1 MAGSILGNRVLRK
14 EDPKFLTTGGVYV
27 DDLLDEPML
36 AGAAYVTYVRS
47 SVAHGVLLGI
57 DASDA
62 LAMPG
67 VIAVYTASDLRLA
80 PVPSDF
86 NPTIARGMLAIDKVR
101 FVGEPVAVVISETRE
116 QGEDAAEAVIVDYD
130 VLPAVV
136 DVEESLAGGTLLYE
150 ETGSNVVFDTMVL
163 GMPDNTGDAFFE
175 GCEVVVKGRLLNQR
189 VAPCPLEVRGSAVAW
204 VTGPDGSERLHQWLS
219 TQGAQGALGTIAK
232 INGVEAS
239 QVKVITPDVGGGF
252 GAKISCDP
260 EESLLG
266 VLSAK
271 VGRPLRWQET
281 RSESM
286 MALGHGRA
294 QLQFITVGGTRD
306 GRVSHYQLHAI
317 QDSGYFAEMG
327 TILAPF
333 MTRPMASA
341 VYAIPN
347 IEVRTT
353 SVVTNTAVTTAYRG
367 AGRPEATAAAERA
380 MDLFAAELGMDPVD
394 VRRINLIPKFLDSH
408 TTVVGQTYD
417 VGDYETALDKALAAA
432 DYAALRAEQAQRRAA
447 GGPLQLGIGVSTYV
461 EITGGVAPFG
471 EHAKIEVHDDGRAT
485 VYTGTSPH
493 GQGHVTAWSMLAHE
507 QTGIPMDQIDVVWG
521 DTDLVPEGG
530 GTMGSRSL
538 QHGGAAVWNAAAEL
552 VETARKLAAKLLEA
566 DEADVVLDKD
576 AGAFHV
582 SGTPSITKGWAEL
595 AVAAHGETDLPEGLQ
610 HALFFQGAASFP
622 FGAHVAV
629 VEVDTET
636 GKVRHLRQIA
646 CDDAGRVLN
655 PMLLEGQIHGG
666 IAQGAA
672 QALMEEVRYDSDGNP
687 VTSNLADYAFIS
699 AAELPSFEVVHM
711 ETPTHLNPLGAKG
724 IGESGTIG
732 STPAVQS
739 AVIDAVSHLGVRHI
753 DMPCTAQR
761 VWQAIN
767 SASA

>member
-36 AGAAYVTYVRS
+36 AGAAHVTYVRS
-47 SVAHGVLLGI
+47 SVAHGVILGI
-57 DASDA
+57 DTTDA
-62 LAMPG
+62 LALPG
-67 VIAVYTASDLRLA
+67 VVAIFTAADLGLEA
-80 PVPSDF
+80 QPSPF
-86 NPTIARGMLAIDKVR
+86 NPMVTRGLLAIDKVR
-101 FVGEPVAVVISETRE
+101 FVGEPVAIVVSETRE
-116 QGEDAAEAVIVDYD
+116 QGEDAAEQVIVDYD
-130 VLPAVV
+130 VLPAVI
-136 DVEESLAGGTLLYE
+136 DIEEALTSTTLLYE
-150 ETGSNVVFDTMVL
+150 GAGSNVVFDTSFL
-163 GMPDNTGDAFFE
+163 GMPAVSGPDYFA
-175 GCEVVVKGRLLNQR
+175 GCEVVVKGRFLNQR
-189 VAPCPLEVRGSAVAW
+189 VAACPLEVRGSAVAW
-204 VTGPDGSERLHQWLS
+204 GPEGRLHQWLS
-219 TQGAQGALGTIAK
+219 TQGAQSAKTTIATA
-232 INGVEAS
+232 NGVDPA
-239 QVKVITPDVGGGF
+239 QVLVITPDVGGGF
-252 GAKISCDP
+252 GAKISCYP
-260 EESLLG
+260 EEAILG
-266 VLSAK
+266 VVAK
-271 VGRPLRWQET
+271 QLGRPLRWRET
-281 RSESM
+281 RSENM
-286 MALGHGRA
+286 MAMGHGRA
-294 QLQFITVGGTRD
+294 QVQYATMGGTRD
-306 GRVSHYQLHAI
+306 GKITHYQLHFI
-317 QDSGYFAEMG
+317 QDAGGFAEVG
-327 TILAPF
+327 TILPAF
-333 MTRPMASA
+333 FGRPMASA
-341 VYAIPN
+341 VYDIPN
-347 IEVRTT
+347 IECQSTA
-353 SVVTNTAVTTAYRG
+353 VVTNTVFTTPYRG
-367 AGRPEATAAAERA
+367 AGRPEATAAAERCL
-380 MDLFAAELGMDPVD
+380 DLWALELGLDPAEA
-394 VRRINLIPKFLDSH
+394 RRINLIPKFLEPH
-408 TTVVGQTYD
+408 NTAIGQTYD

-432 DYAALRAEQAQRRAA
+432 GYTELRAEQARRRAA
-447 GGPLQLGIGVSTYV
+447 GDTVQLGIGVSTYV

-493 GQGHVTAWSMLAHE
+493 GQGHVTSWSMLAAE
-507 QTGIPMDQIDVVWG
+507 QTGIPMDRIDVVWG
-521 DTDLVPEGG
+521 NTDLVPEGA

-538 QHGGAAVWNAAAEL
+538 QHGGTAVWNAAAEL
-552 VETARKLAAKLLEA
+552 VDKARKLAAKLLEA

-582 SGTPSITKGWAEL
+582 SGTPSITMGWADL
-595 AVAAHGETDLPEGLQ
+595 AVAAHADDELPEGLQ

-636 GKVRHLRQIA
+636 GKVRHVRHIA

-753 DMPCTAQR
+753 DMPCTAEK
-761 VWQAIN
+761 VWQAIHTAAN
-767 SASA
+767 